1 MQKKALLAILMVMCL
16 ILSSCALIVKDEAVD
31 AATEIIRLGDQVI
44 TKGQVDSAVNV
55 QLANTASL
63 YSAYGMAYDPTSE
76 TAISDARTS
85 VVNAF
90 KNNMVL
96 AAKAKELG
104 LDQLTDEEKATA
116 QTNAETQYN
125 SDKDYL
131 KSSQLAD
138 SGLEGDALEA
148 EAVKRMDALGATMD
162 SYLTSAT
169 ESLVR
174 DKVRQYVIKDVTVTD
189 EELQTEYDSRVSAD
203 QSKYAEDANSWASAA
218 NNGTTLYYTPAGIRR
233 VKQILIRFKSEDST
247 AISDAQAKVTEA
259 NSRVTAAQQVIDD
272 EAASE
277 EDKAKAQADLEAAQA
292 DLTAAN
298 EAVTAARETAFA
310 NIDADTDAVLEQLA
324 NGGDWDTLMAEKNED
339 PGMKSGVTA
348 EKGYAVTAGMTS
360 FDAAFVDAAMALESV
375 GDISGKIRGD
385 AYGYYIIRY
394 EGDETEG
401 PVALDDVKET
411 IRSTLQS
418 NKETETYNSQLD
430 QWVSEA
436 SLKEDLNALNQ

>member
-90 KNNMVL
+90 KNNLVL

-138 SGLEGDALEA
+138 SGLEGDALDA
-148 EAVKRMDALGATMD
+148 EAVKRMDALGRTMD
-162 SYLTSAT
+162 TYLTSAT

-348 EKGYAVTAGMTS
+348 EKGYAVTEGMTS

-418 NKETETYNSQLD
+418 NKETETYNSLLD

>member
-292 DLTAAN
+292 DLTTAN

-436 SLKEDLNALNQ
+436 SLKENLNALNQ

>member
-436 SLKEDLNALNQ
+436 SFKEDLNALNQ

>member
-348 EKGYAVTAGMTS
+348 EKGYAVTEGMTS

>member
-90 KNNMVL
+90 KNNLVL

-348 EKGYAVTAGMTS
+348 EKGYAVTEGMTS
-360 FDAAFVDAAMALESV
+360 FDAAFVDAAMALKSV

>member
-90 KNNMVL
+90 KNNLVL

-131 KSSQLAD
+131 KSTQLAD

-174 DKVRQYVIKDVTVTD
+174 DKVRQYVIKDVTVTE

>member
-348 EKGYAVTAGMTS
+348 EKGYAVTEGMTS

-436 SLKEDLNALNQ
+436 SFKEDLNALNQ

>member
-31 AATEIIRLGDQVI
+31 AATEILRLGDQVI

-436 SLKEDLNALNQ
+436 SFKEDLNALNQ

>member
-76 TAISDARTS
+76 TAINDARTS

-90 KNNMVL
+90 KNNLVL

-348 EKGYAVTAGMTS
+348 EKGYAVTEGMTS

-436 SLKEDLNALNQ
+436 SFKEDLNALNQ

>member
-90 KNNMVL
+90 KNNLVL

-348 EKGYAVTAGMTS
+348 EKGYAVTEGMTS

-436 SLKEDLNALNQ
+436 SFKEDLNALNQ

>member
-90 KNNMVL
+90 KNNLVL

-348 EKGYAVTAGMTS
+348 EKGYAVTEGMTS

-394 EGDETEG
+394 EGDEAEG